1 MVRPAKIRVDEKNV
15 NRKLVFLLFPIE
27 KSESIYIFAEEKLTN
42 LYLCN
47 MKTCKALIVS
57 LFLLMSLSA
66 KAEVNI
72 IPQPTRV
79 VENDGSYIIKPN
91 ATIAYNHK
99 SLLPA
104 AEYLREKLRPATG
117 YELPLVKGK
126 KADIVLS
133 YNPKSEIAAEGYKL
147 SISGKG
153 IFIEAADYR
162 GIIHGIASLRQ
173 LLPYQIEE
181 STLQPYVTWMVPTV
195 EIEDTPNFE
204 WRGMM
209 LDPVRHFFTLEETK
223 RFLDIMTLYKFS
235 KFHWHLVDSQGWRLE
250 VKQYPLLTDNS
261 GYRDPEGEHWDRRCN
276 EIAKNDN
283 NPRMKVP
290 MTAEFTR
297 VKNGKLEYGGFYTQ
311 DEVRDLVQY
320 ALVRGIDIVPEF
332 DVPGHSYAATKCYPW
347 LSCNN
352 DGRDPICVGKDTS
365 LEFCRNVYKEI
376 FELFPY
382 EYVEIGGD
390 EVNRSAWKTCPDCQK
405 RIKDQGVKD
414 EAELQS
420 WFTCTM
426 EKYFNE
432 NGKKLIGWDEILEGG
447 VSKSATVNWWRGD
460 HTDVVQ
466 RSTSGGNEVILC
478 PFTFCYFDYAQDNNT
493 LKTLYTGDIVPTDLT
508 AEQLK
513 LIKGMQGNIWCE
525 RIPTEAQMQYMVF
538 PRALALAEKAWTPN
552 SQQNW
557 EGFYPRL
564 LKHVQ
569 RLNTIGVD
577 QRALVEN

>member
-1 MVRPAKIRVDEKNV
+1 MKKI
-15 NRKLVFLLFPIE
+15 
-27 KSESIYIFAEEKLTN
+27 
-42 LYLCN
+42 
-47 MKTCKALIVS
+47 KTH
-57 LFLLMSLSA
+57 LLMLLLMPLSLM
-66 KAEVNI
+66 AEVNI

-79 VENDGSYIIKPN
+79 TEKAGSFVIRRN

-99 SLLPA
+99 SLQPA
-104 AEYLREKLRPATG
+104 AAYLQEKLQPATG
-117 YELPLVKGK
+117 YSRPVSKGK
-126 KADIVLS
+126 KADIILS
-133 YNPKSEIAAEGYKL
+133 LNPKCQAGAEGYTL
-147 SISGKG
+147 TASENGVL
-153 IFIEAADYR
+153 IEAAGYR
-162 GIIHGIASLRQ
+162 GIVHGIATLRQ
-173 LLPYQIEE
+173 LLPCQIEE
-181 STLQPYVTWMVPTV
+181 TTLQPYVTWRVPAV
-195 EIEDTPNFE
+195 EIEDAPNFE

-209 LDPVRHFFTLEETK
+209 LDPVRHFFTIEETK
-223 RFLDIMTLYKFS
+223 RFLDVMALYKFS

-250 VKQYPLLTDNS
+250 IRQYPLLTS
-261 GYRDPEGEHWDRRCN
+261 EGAFRFPEDEHWDRRCN
-276 EIAKNDN
+276 EIAVKDN
-283 NPRMKVP
+283 NPCMKVP
-290 MTAEFTR
+290 MTGEFTR
-297 VKNGKLEYGGFYTQ
+297 VKDGRLQYGGFYTQ
-311 DEVRDLVQY
+311 DEVRELVQY
-320 ALVRGIDIVPEF
+320 ALVRGIDIIPEF

-347 LSCNN
+347 LSCSG

-376 FELFPY
+376 FQLFPN

-390 EVNRSAWKTCPDCQK
+390 EVNRSAWRKCPDCQK
-405 RIKDQGVKD
+405 RIQDQGLKN

-478 PFTFCYFDYAQDNNT
+478 PFTFCYFDYAQNDST
-493 LKTLYTGDIVPTDLT
+493 LQKLYTGDIVPTGLS
-508 AEQLK
+508 AEQLR

-552 SQQNW
+552 SQQDWNK
-557 EGFYPRL
+557 FYPRL
-564 LKHVQ
+564 LKHVDRLKTMGIVQ
-569 RLNTIGVD
+569 RPL
-577 QRALVEN
+577 EE

>member
-1 MVRPAKIRVDEKNV
+1 
-15 NRKLVFLLFPIE
+15 
-27 KSESIYIFAEEKLTN
+27 
-42 LYLCN
+42 
-47 MKTCKALIVS
+47 MKTLKALLVS
-57 LFLLMSLSA
+57 LIFMMPLSLL
-66 KAEVNI
+66 AEVNI

-79 VENDGSYIIKPN
+79 TEKVGSFVLKPC
-91 ATIAYNHK
+91 ATIAYNNK

-104 AEYLREKLRPATG
+104 AEYLREKLHPATG
-117 YELPLVKGK
+117 YELPIRKGK

-133 YNPKSEIAAEGYKL
+133 LNAQCQTGAEGYKL
-147 SISGKG
+147 TATTSG
-153 IFIEAADYR
+153 ILIEAASYR
-162 GIIHGIASLRQ
+162 GIVHGIASLRQ

-181 STLQPYVTWMVPTV
+181 TTLQPYVTWMVPAV

-209 LDPVRHFFTLEETK
+209 LDPVRHFFTVEETK
-223 RFLDIMTLYKFS
+223 RFLDIMALYKFS

-250 VKQYPLLTDNS
+250 IKQYPLLTDDS
-261 GYRDPEGEHWDRRCN
+261 GFRNPADEHWDRRCN

-283 NPRMKVP
+283 NPRMTVP
-290 MTAEFTR
+290 MTADRTR
-297 VKNGKLEYGGFYTQ
+297 MRGDVLEYGGYYTQ
-311 DEVRDLVQY
+311 DEVRDLVEY

-347 LSCNN
+347 LSCAG

-382 EYVEIGGD
+382 DYVEIGGD
-390 EVNRSAWKTCPDCQK
+390 EVNRSAWKKCPDCQK

-493 LKTLYTGDIVPTDLT
+493 LKTLYTGDIVPTDLS

-538 PRALALAEKAWTPN
+538 PRALALAEKAWTPSN
-552 SQQNW
+552 KQNW
-557 EGFYPRL
+557 DGFYPRL
-564 LKHVQ
+564 LKHVLRLKTMGVEQ
-569 RLNTIGVD
+569 RELI
-577 QRALVEN
+577 EN

>member
-181 STLQPYVTWMVPTV
+181 STLQPYVTWMVPTM

-223 RFLDIMTLYKFS
+223 RFLDIMALYKFS

-261 GYRDPEGEHWDRRCN
+261 GYRDPEGEHRDRRCN

-283 NPRMKVP
+283 NPRIKVP

>member
-1 MVRPAKIRVDEKNV
+1 
-15 NRKLVFLLFPIE
+15 
-27 KSESIYIFAEEKLTN
+27 
-42 LYLCN
+42 
-47 MKTCKALIVS
+47 MKKTKAL
-57 LFLLMSLSA
+57 FLVLMLPVLSA
-66 KAEVNI
+66 MARIDV
-72 IPQPTRV
+72 IPQPTHI
-79 VENDGSYIIKPN
+79 VEKQGSFVIKPN

-104 AEYLREKLRPATG
+104 AEYLREKLQPATG
-117 YELPLVKGK
+117 YSLPIKKGR
-126 KADIVLS
+126 KADIILS
-133 YNPKSEIAAEGYKL
+133 LNPKCEVNAEGYKL
-147 SISGKG
+147 NASENGVL
-153 IFIEAADYR
+153 IEAADYR
-162 GIIHGIASLRQ
+162 GIVHGIATLRQ
-173 LLPYQIEE
+173 LLPFQIEKQ
-181 STLQPYVTWMVPTV
+181 TKQPYVTWRVPAV
-195 EIEDTPNFE
+195 EIEDVPNFE

-223 RFLDIMTLYKFS
+223 RFLDVMALYKFS

-250 VKQYPLLTDNS
+250 IKQYPLLTSES
-261 GYRDPEGEHWDRRCN
+261 GFRDPAGEHWDRRCN

-283 NPRMKVP
+283 NPRMQVP

-297 VKNGKLEYGGFYTQ
+297 MKDGKLEYGGFYTQ
-311 DEVRDLVQY
+311 EEVRDLVQY

-332 DVPGHSYAATKCYPW
+332 DVPGHSYAATKCYTW

-376 FELFPY
+376 FQLFPY

-390 EVNRSAWKTCPDCQK
+390 EVNRSAWKKCPDCQQ

-466 RSTSGGNEVILC
+466 RSTNGGNEVILC
-478 PFTFCYFDYAQDNNT
+478 PTTFCYFDYAQDNNT
-493 LKTLYTGDIVPTDLT
+493 LKTLYTGDIVPTDLS

-538 PRALALAEKAWTPN
+538 PRALALAEKAWTKN

-557 EGFYPRL
+557 DAFYSRL
-564 LKHVQ
+564 LKHVDRLKTMGIEQ
-569 RLNTIGVD
+569 RL
-577 QRALVEN
+577 LVE

>member
-1 MVRPAKIRVDEKNV
+1 M
-15 NRKLVFLLFPIE
+15 
-27 KSESIYIFAEEKLTN
+27 SESICIFALEKLTF
-42 LYLCN
+42 LFLCS
-47 MKTCKALIVS
+47 MKTLKALLVS
-57 LFLLMSLSA
+57 LVFMMPHSLL
-66 KAEVNI
+66 AEVNI

-79 VENDGSYIIKPN
+79 TEKTGSFVLKPN
-91 ATIAYNHK
+91 ATIAYNSK
-99 SLLPA
+99 SLQPA
-104 AEYLREKLRPATG
+104 AEYLREKLKPATG
-117 YELPLVKGK
+117 YELPIGKGK

-133 YNPKSEIAAEGYKL
+133 LTTQTETGAEGYKL
-147 SISGKG
+147 TSSEKG
-153 IFIEAADYR
+153 ILIEAADYR
-162 GIIHGIASLRQ
+162 GVIHGIATLRQ
-173 LLPYQIEE
+173 LLPYQIEKA
-181 STLQPYVTWMVPTV
+181 TLQPYVTWMVPAV

-223 RFLDIMTLYKFS
+223 RFLDIMALYKFS

-250 VKQYPLLTDNS
+250 IKKYPLLTDNS

-283 NPRMKVP
+283 NPRMIVP
-290 MTAEFTR
+290 MTGEFTR
-297 VKNGKLEYGGFYTQ
+297 MKNGKLEYGGFYTQ
-311 DEVRDLVQY
+311 DEVRDLIEY
-320 ALVRGIDIVPEF
+320 ATVRGIDIVPEF
-332 DVPGHSYAATKCYPW
+332 DVPGHSYAATKEYPW

-376 FELFPY
+376 FDLFPY

-390 EVNRSAWKTCPDCQK
+390 EVNRSAWKKCADCQK
-405 RIKDQGVKD
+405 RIQDQGLKD

-478 PFTFCYFDYAQDNNT
+478 PFTFCYFDYNQDNNT
-493 LKTLYTGDIVPTDLT
+493 IQKLYTGDIVPTDLS
-508 AEQLK
+508 AEQMK

-538 PRALALAEKAWTPN
+538 PRALALAEKAWTKN
-552 SQQNW
+552 TQQNW
-557 EGFYPRL
+557 DGFYSRL
-564 LKHVQ
+564 QKHIQ
-569 RLNTIGVD
+569 RLNTMGVE
-577 QRALVEN
+577 QRPLVE

>member
-1 MVRPAKIRVDEKNV
+1 MKKI
-15 NRKLVFLLFPIE
+15 
-27 KSESIYIFAEEKLTN
+27 
-42 LYLCN
+42 
-47 MKTCKALIVS
+47 KAL
-57 LFLLMSLSA
+57 FLMLMLLPQFLM
-66 KAEVNI
+66 AEVGV
-72 IPQPTRV
+72 IPLPTRV
-79 VENDGSYIIKPN
+79 VEKGGSYIIKPN

-104 AEYLREKLRPATG
+104 AEYLKEKLKPATG
-117 YELPLVKGK
+117 YDLPISKGK
-126 KADIVLS
+126 KADIILS
-133 YNPKSEIAAEGYKL
+133 LNTRCDVGAEGYKL
-147 SISGKG
+147 TVSENG
-153 IFIEAADYR
+153 ILIEAADYR
-162 GIIHGIASLRQ
+162 GIVHGIATLRQ
-173 LLPYQIEE
+173 LLPCQIEA
-181 STLQPYVTWMVPTV
+181 SCLQPYVTWMIPAV
-195 EIEDTPNFE
+195 EIEDTPTFE

-223 RFLDIMTLYKFS
+223 RFLDIMALYKFS

-250 VKQYPLLTDNS
+250 IKQYPLLTDES
-261 GYRDPEGEHWDRRCN
+261 AWRDPAKEHWDRRSN
-276 EIAKNDN
+276 EIAKETN
-283 NPRMKVP
+283 NPRMIVP
-290 MTAEFTR
+290 MTAAFTR
-297 VKNGKLEYGGFYTQ
+297 LHNEVLEYGGFYSQ
-311 DEVRDLVQY
+311 DEVKDLIEY
-320 ALVRGIDIVPEF
+320 ATVRGIDIVPEF
-332 DVPGHSYAATKCYPW
+332 DVPGHSYAATKEYPW

-390 EVNRSAWKTCPDCQK
+390 EVNRSAWKKCPDCQK
-405 RIKDQGVKD
+405 RIKDHNLKD

-493 LKTLYTGDIVPTDLT
+493 LKTLYTGDIVPTDLS

-538 PRALALAEKAWTPN
+538 PRALALAEKAWTKN
-552 SQQNW
+552 TQQNW
-557 EGFYPRL
+557 DNFYPRL
-564 LKHVQ
+564 LQHVA
-569 RLNTIGVD
+569 RLNTMGVD
-577 QRALVEN
+577 QRQLVE

>member
-1 MVRPAKIRVDEKNV
+1 MKRINA
-15 NRKLVFLLFPIE
+15 LFLI
-27 KSESIYIFAEEKLTN
+27 
-42 LYLCN
+42 
-47 MKTCKALIVS
+47 
-57 LFLLMSLSA
+57 LFLLPLSLM
-66 KAEVNI
+66 AEVNI
-72 IPQPTRV
+72 IPLPTRIV
-79 VENDGSYIIKPN
+79 DKGGSYILKPN
-91 ATIAYNHK
+91 TTIAYNHK

-104 AEYLREKLRPATG
+104 AEYLREKLKPATG
-117 YELPLVKGK
+117 YNLPIIKGK
-126 KADIVLS
+126 KADIILS
-133 YNPKSEIAAEGYKL
+133 LNPKCEAGTEGYKL
-147 SISGKG
+147 TASTNG
-153 IFIEAADYR
+153 ILIEAADYR
-162 GIIHGIASLRQ
+162 GIIHGIATLRQ
-173 LLPYQIEE
+173 LLPFQIEE
-181 STLQPYVTWMVPTV
+181 QTLQPYVTWMVPTV

-209 LDPVRHFFTLEETK
+209 LDPVRHFFTIEETK
-223 RFLDIMTLYKFS
+223 RLLDIMALYKFS

-250 VKQYPLLTDNS
+250 IKQYPLLTSES
-261 GYRDPEGEHWDRRCN
+261 GFRFPEDEHWDRRCN

-283 NPRMKVP
+283 NPRMTVP
-290 MTAEFTR
+290 MTGEFTR
-297 VKNGKLEYGGFYTQ
+297 LKDGRLQYGGFYTQ
-311 DEVRDLVQY
+311 DEVRDLIEY
-320 ALVRGIDIVPEF
+320 ATVRGIDIVPEF
-332 DVPGHSYAATKCYPW
+332 DVPGHSYAATKVYPW

-376 FELFPY
+376 FDLFPY

-390 EVNRSAWKTCPDCQK
+390 EVNRSAWKKCADCQK
-405 RIKDQGVKD
+405 RIQDQGVKD

-460 HTDVVQ
+460 HADVVQ

-493 LKTLYTGDIVPTDLT
+493 LKTLYTGDIVPTDLN

-525 RIPTEAQMQYMVF
+525 RIPTEAQLQYMVF
-538 PRALALAEKAWTPN
+538 PRALALAEKAWTKN
-552 SQQNW
+552 TQQNW
-557 EGFYPRL
+557 DGFYPRL

-569 RLNTIGVD
+569 RLNTMGVE
-577 QRALVEN
+577 QRGLVEN